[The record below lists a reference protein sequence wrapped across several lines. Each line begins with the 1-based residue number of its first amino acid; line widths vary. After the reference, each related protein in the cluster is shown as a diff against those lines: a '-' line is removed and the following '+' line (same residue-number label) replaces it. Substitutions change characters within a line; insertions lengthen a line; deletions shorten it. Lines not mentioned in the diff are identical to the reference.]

1 MKRTITKIVKAKAN
15 LKAFKPTKELD
26 HILYWS
32 TLLVLIMS
40 NFFMIFAIIPFLLF
54 APSFHFY
61 LIIGILGLVFGYV
74 FSLLINNIENLG
86 AHHHLIAVLF
96 IPAFAF
102 INLVIMSTSMGSI
115 ATVLGRELTVEPL
128 TVSLIY
134 VIFFVLPYIVSIIK
148 KKY

>member
-15 LKAFKPTKELD
+15 LKAFKPVKELD

-32 TLLVLIMS
+32 TLLVLIMA
-40 NFFMIFAIIPFLLF
+40 NFFMIFAIIPFLLL

-61 LIIGILGLVFGYV
+61 LIIGILGLLFGYV

-96 IPAFAF
+96 IPAFAV
-102 INLVIMSTSMGSI
+102 INLVIISTSVVSL
-115 ATVLGRELTVEPL
+115 AAVFGRESTVEPL
-128 TVSLIY
+128 TVSIIY
-134 VIFFVLPYIVSIIK
+134 VVFFVLPYVVSVIK